1 MNKTPLPLVI
11 LQNRERTTM
20 DFLEAVNAARSWL
33 QAFLLN
39 EWTLYQSALIVAGYL
54 LSGWL
59 AKRIEPALESR
70 ARTIKGNPDLLRV
83 IIAFMRRTRW
93 LFLIVLL
100 AIADVVLLRFAW
112 PSHRWLMGTA
122 LTLVVAWFVISVLT
136 RIIRNQMLARV
147 VAAAG
152 WLYFALYALGL
163 DRALLAALDDVAINL
178 GAVRLS
184 MLLVLKAIVL
194 SVALIWLAVLIGNM
208 SSNWIQK
215 SADLTPSL
223 KVLISKL
230 VKIGLIVFA
239 GTVALSA
246 TGIDLTAL
254 TVFSGAVGVGLGF
267 GLQKVVSNFISGI
280 IILLDKSI
288 KPGDTITLG
297 ETFGSIR
304 DLRSR
309 FVSVITRDGK
319 EYLIPNEDF
328 ISQQVV
334 NWSFSSEYVRIE
346 VDFGTSYDSDPHE
359 VARIAIEAAKTIPRV
374 AGTYAQPVC
383 WMTAFG
389 ASSLDFKLRFWISDP
404 SNGLTNVRGQVLM
417 ALWDAFKA
425 AGISIPFPHREII
438 MKTPVE
444 LARASLRQRPD
455 DGRAS
460 GGTQSGN

>member
-1 MNKTPLPLVI
+1 
-11 LQNRERTTM
+11 M
-20 DFLEAVNAARSWL
+20 DFVEAVNAAKSWL
-33 QAFLLN
+33 QTFLLN
-39 EWTLYQSALIVAGYL
+39 EWTLYQSALILVGYL
-54 LSGWL
+54 LSGFL
-59 AKRIEPALESR
+59 AKRIEPAVESR

-83 IIAFMRRTRW
+83 IIAFMRRLRW
-93 LFLIVLL
+93 LFLIVWL
-100 AIADVVLLRFAW
+100 AIADVALLQFAW
-112 PSHRWLMGTA
+112 PSHRWLVSTA
-122 LTLVVAWFVISVLT
+122 LTLAVAWFVISVLT
-136 RIIRNQMLARV
+136 RIIRNQTLARV
-147 VAAAG
+147 VAAVG

-163 DRALLAALDDVAINL
+163 DGALLAALDGVAVNL

-184 MLLVLKAIVL
+184 MLLVVKAIVL
-194 SVALIWLAVLIGNM
+194 SVAMIWLAVLIGNM

-230 VKIGLIVFA
+230 IKIGLIVVA
-239 GTVALSA
+239 GAIALSA

-254 TVFSGAVGVGLGF
+254 TIFSGAVGVGIGF

-346 VDFGTSYDSDPHE
+346 VSFGTSYDSDPHE
-359 VARIAIEAAKTIPRV
+359 VVRIAIEAAQTIPRV
-374 AGTYAQPVC
+374 ASTYAKPVC
-383 WMTAFG
+383 WMIGFG

-404 SNGLTNVRGQVLM
+404 SNGLTNVRGEVLI

-425 AGISIPFPHREII
+425 AGISIPYPHREII
-438 MKTPVE
+438 MKTPIEVTG
-444 LARASLRQRPD
+444 A
-455 DGRAS
+455 
-460 GGTQSGN
+460 

>member
-1 MNKTPLPLVI
+1 MP
-11 LQNRERTTM
+11 M
-20 DFLEAVNAARSWL
+20 DFVETINATEVWL
-33 QAFLLN
+33 QRFVLN
-39 EWTLYQSALIVAGYL
+39 EWTLYQCAVIVVGYFVCGL
-54 LSGWL
+54 L
-59 AKRIEPALESR
+59 AKRLEPALEAR
-70 ARTIKGNPDLLRV
+70 ARTIRGNPDLLRV
-83 IIAFMRRTRW
+83 IIAFMRRLKW
-93 LFLIVLL
+93 LFLIVWLW
-100 AIADVVLLRFAW
+100 IADVMLSRYGW
-112 PSHRWLMGTA
+112 PSYRWLVGTV
-122 LTLVVAWFVISVLT
+122 LTLVAAWFIIVVLT
-136 RIIRNQMLARV
+136 RIIRNQTLARI
-147 VAAAG
+147 VAVLG

-163 DRALLAALDDVAINL
+163 DRPVLTALDNAAINL

-184 MLLVLKAIVL
+184 LLLVMKAVVL
-194 SVALIWLAVLIGNM
+194 SAAMIWLAVLTGNM

-230 VKIGLIVFA
+230 IKIGLIVLA
-239 GTVALSA
+239 GTIALSA

-254 TVFSGAVGVGLGF
+254 TIFSGAVGVGIGF

-334 NWSFSSEYVRIE
+334 NWSFSSDYVRIE
-346 VDFGTSYDSDPHE
+346 VSFGTSYDSDPHE
-359 VARIAIEAAKTIPRV
+359 VVEIAIAAVKSIPRV
-374 AGTYAQPVC
+374 TSTYAQPVC
-383 WMTAFG
+383 WLTGFG
-389 ASSLDFKLRFWISDP
+389 GSSLDFKLRFWISDP
-404 SNGLTNVRGQVLM
+404 ANGLTNIRGEVLM

-425 AGISIPFPHREII
+425 AGISIPYPHREII

-444 LARASLRQRPD
+444 VTGAEAPPARETAARP
-455 DGRAS
+455 RTAPR
-460 GGTQSGN
+460 

>member
-1 MNKTPLPLVI
+1 MDLV
-11 LQNRERTTM
+11 
-20 DFLEAVNAARSWL
+20 EAVSAVRAWL
-33 QAFLLN
+33 QTFLLN
-39 EWTLYQSALIVAGYL
+39 EWTLYQSALIAIGYL
-54 LSGWL
+54 ASGFL
-59 AKRIEPALESR
+59 ARRIEPALEAR
-70 ARTIKGNPDLLRV
+70 ARAIKGNPDLLRV
-83 IIAFMRRTRW
+83 IIAFMRRLKW
-93 LFLIVLL
+93 LFLIVWLW
-100 AIADVVLLRFAW
+100 IADVMLLRFGW
-112 PSHRWLMGTA
+112 PSYRWLVATA
-122 LTLVVAWFVISVLT
+122 LTLVAAWFVISVLT
-136 RIIRNQMLARV
+136 RLIRSLMLARLVAV
-147 VAAAG
+147 VG

-163 DRALLAALDDVAINL
+163 DRTVLAALDSIAVNL

-194 SVALIWLAVLIGNM
+194 SAALIWFAVLVGNM

-215 SADLTPSL
+215 SAELTPSL

-230 VKIGLIVFA
+230 VKIGLIVVA
-239 GTVALSA
+239 GAIALSA

-254 TVFSGAVGVGLGF
+254 TVFSGAVGVGIGF

-334 NWSFSSEYVRIE
+334 NWSFSSDFVRIE
-346 VDFGTSYDSDPHE
+346 VSFGTSYDSDPHE
-359 VARIAIEAAKTIPRV
+359 VARIAIEAAKSIPRV
-374 AGTYAQPVC
+374 ASAYAEPVC
-383 WMTAFG
+383 WMTGFG
-389 ASSLDFKLRFWISDP
+389 ASSIDFKLRFWISDP

-425 AGISIPFPHREII
+425 AGIEIPYPRREII

-444 LARASLRQRPD
+444 VADATTPQPHPRRA
-455 DGRAS
+455 GGAS
-460 GGTQSGN
+460 GPS

>member
-1 MNKTPLPLVI
+1 
-11 LQNRERTTM
+11 M
-20 DFLEAVNAARSWL
+20 DFLQAIEATESWL
-33 QAFLLN
+33 RTMVLN
-39 EWTLYQSALIVAGYL
+39 EWTLYQLALIAVGHL
-54 LSGWL
+54 VSRIL
-59 AKRIEPALESR
+59 AKHIEPAVEAR

-83 IIAFMRRTRW
+83 IIAFMRRLKW
-93 LFLIVLL
+93 VFLIIWLW
-100 AIADVVLLRFAW
+100 IADVLLLRYGW
-112 PSHRWLMGTA
+112 PSYRWLVSTA
-122 LTLVVAWFVISVLT
+122 LTLAAAWFVISVLT
-136 RIIRNQMLARV
+136 RIIRNLVLARV
-147 VAAAG
+147 VAVAG
-152 WLYFALYALGL
+152 WSYFALYALGL
-163 DRALLAALDDVAINL
+163 DDVVLAALDGVAINL

-184 MLLVLKAIVL
+184 MLIVLKAIVL
-194 SVALIWLAVLIGNM
+194 SAALIWAAVLIGNVM
-208 SSNWIQK
+208 AHWIDR
-215 SADLTPSL
+215 SGDLTPSF

-230 VKIGLIVFA
+230 IKIGLIMFA
-239 GTVALSA
+239 GAVALSA
-246 TGIDLTAL
+246 TGVDLTAL
-254 TVFSGAVGVGLGF
+254 TIFSGAVGVGIGF

-297 ETFGSIR
+297 DTFGSIR

-359 VARIAIEAAKTIPRV
+359 VVRIAIEAAKATPRV
-374 AGTYAQPVC
+374 ASTYAQPVC
-383 WMTAFG
+383 WMTGFG

-404 SNGLTNVRGQVLM
+404 SNGLTNIRGQVLL

-444 LARASLRQRPD
+444 VTRGPNYAGKA
-455 DGRAS
+455 GAAE
-460 GGTQSGN
+460 

>member
-1 MNKTPLPLVI
+1 
-11 LQNRERTTM
+11 M
-20 DFLEAVNAARSWL
+20 DFVEAVNTARSWL
-33 QAFLLN
+33 HTFLLN
-39 EWTLYQSALIVAGYL
+39 EWTLYQFALIVAGYFA
-54 LSGWL
+54 SGFL
-59 AKRIEPALESR
+59 ARRIEPTLEAR

-83 IIAFMRRTRW
+83 IIAFMRRLRW
-93 LFLIVLL
+93 LFLIAWLWIV
-100 AIADVVLLRFAW
+100 DVVLLRFGW
-112 PSHRWLMGTA
+112 PSYRWLVATA
-122 LTLVVAWFVISVLT
+122 LTLVAAWFVIVVLT
-136 RIIRNQMLARV
+136 RIIRNQVLARV
-147 VAAAG
+147 VAVVG

-163 DRALLAALDDVAINL
+163 DRVALTALDSVAVNL

-194 SVALIWLAVLIGNM
+194 SGALIWLAVLIGNM

-254 TVFSGAVGVGLGF
+254 TVFSGAVGVGIGF

-328 ISQQVV
+328 ISKQVV
-334 NWSFSSEYVRIE
+334 NWSFSSDYVRID
-346 VDFGTSYDSDPHE
+346 VNFGTSHDSDPHA
-359 VARIAIEAAKTIPRV
+359 VARVAIETAKTIPRV
-374 AGTYAQPVC
+374 ASRYAEPVC
-383 WMTAFG
+383 WMTGFG
-389 ASSLDFKLRFWISDP
+389 GTSLDFRLRFWISDP
-404 SNGLTNVRGQVLM
+404 SNGLTNIRGQVLM
-417 ALWDAFKA
+417 ALWDAFKT
-425 AGISIPFPHREII
+425 AGISMPDPREII
-438 MKTPVE
+438 MKTPAQSE
-444 LARASLRQRPD
+444 PRSLRPAAQPGQPTAPRV
-455 DGRAS
+455 
-460 GGTQSGN
+460 

>member
-1 MNKTPLPLVI
+1 
-11 LQNRERTTM
+11 M
-20 DFLEAVNAARSWL
+20 DFVEAIGATESWL
-33 QAFLLN
+33 RTVILN
-39 EWTLYQSALIVAGYL
+39 EWTLYQLALIAVGYL
-54 LSGWL
+54 VCGVL
-59 AKRIEPALESR
+59 AKHTEPAVEAR

-83 IIAFMRRTRW
+83 IIAFMRRLKW
-93 LFLIVLL
+93 LFLIVWLW
-100 AIADVVLLRFAW
+100 IADVLLLRFGW
-112 PSHRWLMGTA
+112 PSYRWLVSTA
-122 LTLVVAWFVISVLT
+122 LTLAAAWFVISVLT
-136 RIIRNQMLARV
+136 RLIRNQMLARA
-147 VAAAG
+147 VAVAG
-152 WLYFALYALGL
+152 WSYFALYALGL
-163 DRALLAALDDVAINL
+163 DDVVLMALDGMSVNL

-184 MLLVLKAIVL
+184 MLIVLKAIVL
-194 SVALIWLAVLIGNM
+194 SAALIWMAVLIGRVT
-208 SSNWIQK
+208 SHWIEG
-215 SADLTPSL
+215 SGDLTPSF

-230 VKIGLIVFA
+230 IKIGLIIFA
-239 GTVALSA
+239 GMIALSA

-254 TVFSGAVGVGLGF
+254 TVFSGAVGVGIGF

-288 KPGDTITLG
+288 KPGDTISLG

-359 VARIAIEAAKTIPRV
+359 VVRIAIDTAKAIPRV
-374 AGTYAQPVC
+374 ASTYAQPVC
-383 WMTAFG
+383 WMTGFG

-438 MKTPVE
+438 MKTPIEVT
-444 LARASLRQRPD
+444 RAAPRYP
-455 DGRAS
+455 
-460 GGTQSGN
+460 GNSAAE

>member
-1 MNKTPLPLVI
+1 
-11 LQNRERTTM
+11 M
-20 DFLEAVNAARSWL
+20 DFPEAVNAAGSWL
-33 QAFLLN
+33 QTALLN
-39 EWTLYQSALIVAGYL
+39 EWTVYQCVVIATGYL
-54 LSGWL
+54 FCGFL
-59 AKRIEPALESR
+59 AKRIEPAVETR

-83 IIAFMRRTRW
+83 IIAFMRRLRW
-93 LFLIVLL
+93 LFLIAWLW
-100 AIADVVLLRFAW
+100 IADVVLLRFGW
-112 PSHRWLMGTA
+112 PSYRWLVATA
-122 LTLVVAWFVISVLT
+122 LTLVAAWFVIAVLT

-147 VAAAG
+147 VAVAG

-163 DRALLAALDDVAINL
+163 DGTILTALDGIAVNL
-178 GAVRLS
+178 GAARLS

-194 SVALIWLAVLIGNM
+194 SAALIWLAVLIGNM
-208 SSNWIQK
+208 SSHWLQK

-230 VKIGLIVFA
+230 IKISLIGLA
-239 GTVALSA
+239 GAIALSA

-254 TVFSGAVGVGLGF
+254 TIFSGAVGVGIGF

-297 ETFGSIR
+297 ETFGAIR

-359 VARIAIEAAKTIPRV
+359 VARIAVETAKAIPRV
-374 AGTYAQPVC
+374 ASAYAQPVC

-389 ASSLDFKLRFWISDP
+389 SSSLDFKLRFWISDP
-404 SNGLTNVRGQVLM
+404 SNGLTNVRGEVLM
-417 ALWDAFKA
+417 ALWDAFKE

-444 LARASLRQRPD
+444 VVDSLERGEEMRSAPAPASR
-455 DGRAS
+455 S
-460 GGTQSGN
+460 NI

>member
-1 MNKTPLPLVI
+1 MP
-11 LQNRERTTM
+11 M
-20 DFLEAVNAARSWL
+20 DFVETINATEVWL
-33 QAFLLN
+33 QRFVLN
-39 EWTLYQSALIVAGYL
+39 EWTLYQCAVIVVGYFVCGL
-54 LSGWL
+54 LAQRL
-59 AKRIEPALESR
+59 EPALEAR
-70 ARTIKGNPDLLRV
+70 ARTIRGNPDLLRV
-83 IIAFMRRTRW
+83 IIAFMRRLKW
-93 LFLIVLL
+93 LFLIVWLW
-100 AIADVVLLRFAW
+100 IADVMLSRYGW
-112 PSHRWLMGTA
+112 PSYRWLVGTV
-122 LTLVVAWFVISVLT
+122 LTLVAAWFIIVVLT
-136 RIIRNQMLARV
+136 RIIRNQTLARI
-147 VAAAG
+147 VAVLG

-163 DRALLAALDDVAINL
+163 DRPVLTALDNAAINP

-184 MLLVLKAIVL
+184 LLLVMKAIVL
-194 SVALIWLAVLIGNM
+194 SAAMIWLAVLTGNM

-230 VKIGLIVFA
+230 IKIGLIVLA
-239 GTVALSA
+239 GTIALSA

-254 TVFSGAVGVGLGF
+254 TIFSGAVGVGIGF

-334 NWSFSSEYVRIE
+334 NWSFSSDYVRIE
-346 VDFGTSYDSDPHE
+346 VSFGTSYDSDPHE
-359 VARIAIEAAKTIPRV
+359 VAEIAIAAVKTIPRV
-374 AGTYAQPVC
+374 TSTCAQPVC
-383 WMTAFG
+383 WLTGFG
-389 ASSLDFKLRFWISDP
+389 GSSLDFKLRFWISDP
-404 SNGLTNVRGQVLM
+404 ANGLTNIRGEVLM

-425 AGISIPFPHREII
+425 AGISIPYPHREII

-444 LARASLRQRPD
+444 VTGAEAPPARETAARP
-455 DGRAS
+455 RTARR
-460 GGTQSGN
+460 

>member
-1 MNKTPLPLVI
+1 MEFVKT
-11 LQNRERTTM
+11 
-20 DFLEAVNAARSWL
+20 FNAAGNWL

-39 EWTLYQSALIVAGYL
+39 EWTLYQSALIVVGYL
-54 LSGWL
+54 LSGFL
-59 AKRIEPALESR
+59 ARRIEPVLESR

-83 IIAFMRRTRW
+83 IIAFMRRLRW
-93 LFLIVLL
+93 LFLILWLWVV
-100 AIADVVLLRFAW
+100 DVVLLRLGW
-112 PSHRWLMGTA
+112 PSNQWLVATA
-122 LTLVVAWFVISVLT
+122 LTLVAAWFVISVLT
-136 RIIRNQMLARV
+136 RIIRNQTLARV
-147 VAAAG
+147 VAVVG

-163 DRALLAALDDVAINL
+163 DRALLAALDGMAVNL

-184 MLLVLKAIVL
+184 MLLVLKAVIL
-194 SVALIWLAVLIGNM
+194 SVALVWLAVLVGNM

-230 VKIGLIVFA
+230 VKIGLVIFA
-239 GTVALSA
+239 GTIALSA
-246 TGIDLTAL
+246 TGVDLTAL
-254 TVFSGAVGVGLGF
+254 TVFSGAVGVGVGF

-319 EYLIPNEDF
+319 EFLIPNEDF

-334 NWSFSSEYVRIE
+334 NWSFSSDYVRIE
-346 VDFGTSYDSDPHE
+346 VSFGTSYDSDPHE
-359 VARIAIEAAKTIPRV
+359 VVRIAIEAAKTIPRI
-374 AGTYAQPVC
+374 ASTYKHPVC

-389 ASSLDFKLRFWISDP
+389 DSSLDFKLRFWISDP
-404 SNGLTNVRGQVLM
+404 SNGLTNIRGEVLV

-425 AGISIPFPHREII
+425 AGISVPFPHREII
-438 MKTPVE
+438 MKYPVE
-444 LARASLRQRPD
+444 IAVGRLPQRPD
-455 DGRAS
+455 DDRATKS
-460 GGTQSGN
+460 FRRSLREVETGNKS

>member
-1 MNKTPLPLVI
+1 
-11 LQNRERTTM
+11 M
-20 DFLEAVNAARSWL
+20 DFAATFDDVASRL
-33 QAFLLN
+33 QSVLLN
-39 EWTLYQSALIVAGYL
+39 EWTYYQLAIIVAGYL
-54 LSGWL
+54 ICGVL
-59 AKRIEPALESR
+59 AKRIEPRVEAR
-70 ARTIKGNPDLLRV
+70 ARLIKGNPDLLRV
-83 IIAFMRRTRW
+83 IIAFMRRLRW
-93 LFLIVLL
+93 LFLIVWLW
-100 AIADVVLLRFAW
+100 IADGMILRFGW
-112 PSHRWLMGTA
+112 PSYRWLVATA
-122 LTLVVAWFVISVLT
+122 LTLTAAWFVISVLT

-147 VAAAG
+147 TAVVG
-152 WLYFALYALGL
+152 WIYFALYAVGL
-163 DRALLAALDDVAINL
+163 DRVILTTLDGVAINL

-184 MLLVLKAIVL
+184 LLLVLKAIVL
-194 SVALIWLAVLIGNM
+194 SSALIWLAVLIGNV
-208 SSNWIQK
+208 SSHWIQR
-215 SADLTPSL
+215 SSDLTPSF

-230 VKIGLIVFA
+230 VKIALIGLA
-239 GTVALSA
+239 GAIALAA

-254 TVFSGAVGVGLGF
+254 TVFSGAVGVGIGF

-297 ETFGSIR
+297 DTFGSVR

-334 NWSFSSEYVRIE
+334 NWSFSSDFVRIE

-359 VARIAIEAAKTIPRV
+359 VTRLAVATATSLPRV
-374 AGTYAQPVC
+374 ASSYAQPVC
-383 WMTAFG
+383 WMTGFG

-404 SNGLTNVRGQVLM
+404 GNGLTNIRGQVLV

-444 LARASLRQRPD
+444 VTRA
-455 DGRAS
+455 
-460 GGTQSGN
+460 

>member
-1 MNKTPLPLVI
+1 MDLV
-11 LQNRERTTM
+11 
-20 DFLEAVNAARSWL
+20 EAVSAVRAWL
-33 QAFLLN
+33 QTFLLN
-39 EWTLYQSALIVAGYL
+39 EWTLYQSALIAIGYL
-54 LSGWL
+54 ASGFL
-59 AKRIEPALESR
+59 ARRIEPALEAR
-70 ARTIKGNPDLLRV
+70 ARAIKGNPDLLRV
-83 IIAFMRRTRW
+83 IIAFMRRLKW
-93 LFLIVLL
+93 LFLIVWLW
-100 AIADVVLLRFAW
+100 IADVMLLRFGW
-112 PSHRWLMGTA
+112 PSYRWLVATA
-122 LTLVVAWFVISVLT
+122 LTLVAAWFVISVLT
-136 RIIRNQMLARV
+136 RLIRSLMLARLVAV
-147 VAAAG
+147 VG
-152 WLYFALYALGL
+152 WVYFALYALGL
-163 DRALLAALDDVAINL
+163 DRTVLAALDSIAVNL

-194 SVALIWLAVLIGNM
+194 SAALIWFAVLVGNM

-215 SADLTPSL
+215 SAELTPSL

-230 VKIGLIVFA
+230 VKIGLIVVA
-239 GTVALSA
+239 GAIALSA

-254 TVFSGAVGVGLGF
+254 TVFSGAVGVGIGF

-334 NWSFSSEYVRIE
+334 NWSFSSDFVRIE
-346 VDFGTSYDSDPHE
+346 VSFGTSYDSDPHE
-359 VARIAIEAAKTIPRV
+359 VARIAIEAAKSIPRV
-374 AGTYAQPVC
+374 ASAYAEPVC
-383 WMTAFG
+383 WMTGFG
-389 ASSLDFKLRFWISDP
+389 ASSIDFKLRFWISDP

-425 AGISIPFPHREII
+425 AGIEIPYPRREII

-444 LARASLRQRPD
+444 VADATTPQPHPRRA
-455 DGRAS
+455 GGAS
-460 GGTQSGN
+460 GPS

>member
-1 MNKTPLPLVI
+1 MDLV
-11 LQNRERTTM
+11 
-20 DFLEAVNAARSWL
+20 EAVSAVRAWL
-33 QAFLLN
+33 QTFLLN
-39 EWTLYQSALIVAGYL
+39 EWTLYQSALIAIGYL
-54 LSGWL
+54 ASGFL
-59 AKRIEPALESR
+59 ARRIEPALETR
-70 ARTIKGNPDLLRV
+70 ARAIKGNPDLLRV
-83 IIAFMRRTRW
+83 IIAFMRRLKW
-93 LFLIVLL
+93 LFLIVWLW
-100 AIADVVLLRFAW
+100 IADVMLLRFGW
-112 PSHRWLMGTA
+112 PSYRWLVATA
-122 LTLVVAWFVISVLT
+122 LTLVAAWFVISVLT
-136 RIIRNQMLARV
+136 RLIRSLMLARL
-147 VAAAG
+147 VAAVG
-152 WLYFALYALGL
+152 WVYFALYALGL
-163 DRALLAALDDVAINL
+163 DRTVLAALDSIAVNL

-194 SVALIWLAVLIGNM
+194 SAALIWFAVLVGNM

-215 SADLTPSL
+215 SAELTPSL

-230 VKIGLIVFA
+230 VKIGLIVVA
-239 GTVALSA
+239 GAIALSA

-254 TVFSGAVGVGLGF
+254 TVFSGAVGVGIGF

-334 NWSFSSEYVRIE
+334 NWSFSSDFVRIE
-346 VDFGTSYDSDPHE
+346 VSFGTSYDSDPHE
-359 VARIAIEAAKTIPRV
+359 VARIAIEAAKSIPRV
-374 AGTYAQPVC
+374 ASAYTEPVC
-383 WMTAFG
+383 WMTGFG
-389 ASSLDFKLRFWISDP
+389 ASSIDFKLRFWISDP

-425 AGISIPFPHREII
+425 AGIEIPYPRREII

-444 LARASLRQRPD
+444 VADATTPQPHPRRA
-455 DGRAS
+455 GGAS
-460 GGTQSGN
+460 GPS

>member
-1 MNKTPLPLVI
+1 
-11 LQNRERTTM
+11 M
-20 DFLEAVNAARSWL
+20 DFLEAVNAAGSWL
-33 QAFLLN
+33 QVFLLN
-39 EWTLYQSALIVAGYL
+39 EWTLYQCALIVAAYL
-54 LSGWL
+54 VSGL
-59 AKRIEPALESR
+59 LEKRIEPALESR

-100 AIADVVLLRFAW
+100 AIADAVLLQFAW
-112 PSHRWLMGTA
+112 PSHRWLVATA
-122 LTLVVAWFVISVLT
+122 LTLVVAWFLISVLT
-136 RIIRNQMLARV
+136 RIIRNLMLARV
-147 VAAAG
+147 VAAIG

-163 DRALLAALDDVAINL
+163 DNALLAALDGMAVNL

-184 MLLVLKAIVL
+184 MLLVLKAIIL

-230 VKIGLIVFA
+230 IKIGLIVFA
-239 GTVALSA
+239 GAVALSA

-254 TVFSGAVGVGLGF
+254 TVFSGAIGVGIGF

-328 ISQQVV
+328 ISEQVV
-334 NWSFSSEYVRIE
+334 NWSFSSNYVRIE

-359 VARIAIEAAKTIPRV
+359 VARIAIEAANTIPRV
-374 AGTYAQPVC
+374 ASTYAQPVC

-389 ASSLDFKLRFWISDP
+389 ASSLDFKLRFWILDP
-404 SNGLTNVRGQVLM
+404 NNGLTNVRGEVLM

-444 LARASLRQRPD
+444 LARASFRQRQ
-455 DGRAS
+455 
-460 GGTQSGN
+460 GGSNV

>member
-1 MNKTPLPLVI
+1 
-11 LQNRERTTM
+11 M
-20 DFLEAVNAARSWL
+20 DFIEAVNAAGSWL
-33 QAFLLN
+33 QTVLLN
-39 EWTLYQSALIVAGYL
+39 EWTLYQSVLIVTGYL
-54 LSGWL
+54 LCGFL

-83 IIAFMRRTRW
+83 IIAFMRRLRW
-93 LFLIVLL
+93 LFLIVWLW
-100 AIADVVLLRFAW
+100 IADVVLLRFGW
-112 PSHRWLMGTA
+112 PSYRWMVATA
-122 LTLVVAWFVISVLT
+122 LTLVAAWFVISVLT
-136 RIIRNQMLARV
+136 RIIRNQTLARV
-147 VAAAG
+147 VAVAG

-163 DRALLAALDDVAINL
+163 DRTIQAALDGMAVNL

-184 MLLVLKAIVL
+184 MLLVLKAVVL
-194 SVALIWLAVLIGNM
+194 SAALIWLAVLFGNM
-208 SSNWIQK
+208 SSHWIQK

-230 VKIGLIVFA
+230 IKIGLIVFA
-239 GTVALSA
+239 GAVALSA

-254 TVFSGAVGVGLGF
+254 TVFSGAVGVGIGF

-346 VDFGTSYDSDPHE
+346 VSFGTSYDSDPHE
-359 VARIAIEAAKTIPRV
+359 VVRIAIEAAKTIPRV
-374 AGTYAQPVC
+374 SSVYAQPVC

-389 ASSLDFKLRFWISDP
+389 SSSLDFKLRFWISDP
-404 SNGLTNVRGQVLM
+404 SNGLTNVRGEVLM

-444 LARASLRQRPD
+444 VVDSLERGDEMRCGPEP
-455 DGRAS
+455 RSRSKA
-460 GGTQSGN
+460 

>member
-1 MNKTPLPLVI
+1 
-11 LQNRERTTM
+11 M
-20 DFLEAVNAARSWL
+20 DFVEAVNAAGSWL
-33 QAFLLN
+33 QTALLN
-39 EWTLYQSALIVAGYL
+39 EWTVYQSIVIATGYL
-54 LSGWL
+54 FCGFL
-59 AKRIEPALESR
+59 AKRIEPALETR

-83 IIAFMRRTRW
+83 IIAFMRRLQW
-93 LFLIVLL
+93 LFLIVWLW
-100 AIADVVLLRFAW
+100 IADVVLSRFGW
-112 PSHRWLMGTA
+112 PSYRWLVATA
-122 LTLVVAWFVISVLT
+122 LTLVAAWFVIAVLT

-147 VAAAG
+147 VAVTG

-163 DRALLAALDDVAINL
+163 DDTILTALDNIAVNL
-178 GAVRLS
+178 GAARLS

-194 SVALIWLAVLIGNM
+194 SAALIWLAVLIGNM
-208 SSNWIQK
+208 SSHWIHK

-230 VKIGLIVFA
+230 IKITLIGLA
-239 GTVALSA
+239 GAVALSA

-254 TVFSGAVGVGLGF
+254 TVFSGAVGVGIGF

-297 ETFGSIR
+297 ETFGAIR

-346 VDFGTSYDSDPHE
+346 VSFGTSYDSDPHE
-359 VARIAIEAAKTIPRV
+359 VVRIAIEAAKSIPRV
-374 AGTYAQPVC
+374 SSIYAQPVC

-389 ASSLDFKLRFWISDP
+389 SSSLDFKLRFWISDP
-404 SNGLTNVRGQVLM
+404 SNGLTNVRGEVLM

-444 LARASLRQRPD
+444 VVDSLERGDEMRSGPAPASR
-455 DGRAS
+455 S
-460 GGTQSGN
+460 NM

>member
-1 MNKTPLPLVI
+1 
-11 LQNRERTTM
+11 M
-20 DFLEAVNAARSWL
+20 DFLEAVNAAGSWL

-54 LSGWL
+54 LSGLL

-112 PSHRWLMGTA
+112 PSHRWLVATA

-163 DRALLAALDDVAINL
+163 DRALLAALDGIAVNL

-230 VKIGLIVFA
+230 IKIGLIVFA
-239 GTVALSA
+239 GTIALSA

-254 TVFSGAVGVGLGF
+254 TVFSGAVGVGIGF

-334 NWSFSSEYVRIE
+334 NWSFSSDYVRIE

-389 ASSLDFKLRFWISDP
+389 ASSVDFKLRFWISDP
-404 SNGLTNVRGQVLM
+404 SNGLTNVRGEVLM

-455 DGRAS
+455 DDCAS
-460 GGTQSGN
+460 GSPKSGN

>member
-1 MNKTPLPLVI
+1 
-11 LQNRERTTM
+11 M
-20 DFLEAVNAARSWL
+20 DFLEAVSAAGSWL
-33 QAFLLN
+33 QTVILN
-39 EWTLYQSALIVAGYL
+39 QWTVYQSVVIVAGYL
-54 LSGWL
+54 FCGFL

-83 IIAFMRRTRW
+83 IIAFMRRLRW
-93 LFLIVLL
+93 LFLIVWLW
-100 AIADVVLLRFAW
+100 IADVVLSRFGW
-112 PSHRWLMGTA
+112 PSYRWMVATA
-122 LTLVVAWFVISVLT
+122 LTLVAAWFVIAVLT

-147 VAAAG
+147 VAVAG

-163 DRALLAALDDVAINL
+163 DETILAALDGIAVNL
-178 GAVRLS
+178 GAARLS

-194 SVALIWLAVLIGNM
+194 SAALIWLAVLIGNM
-208 SSNWIQK
+208 SSHWIQK

-230 VKIGLIVFA
+230 IKISLIGLA
-239 GTVALSA
+239 GAIALSA

-254 TVFSGAVGVGLGF
+254 TVFSGAVGVGIGF

-297 ETFGSIR
+297 ETFGAIR

-359 VARIAIEAAKTIPRV
+359 VARIAVETAKAIPRV
-374 AGTYAQPVC
+374 ASAYAQPVC

-389 ASSLDFKLRFWISDP
+389 SSSLDFKLRFWISDP
-404 SNGLTNVRGQVLM
+404 SNGLTNVRGEVLM

-444 LARASLRQRPD
+444 VVDSLERGEEMRSGPAPASRSN
-455 DGRAS
+455 A
-460 GGTQSGN
+460 

>member
-1 MNKTPLPLVI
+1 MDLV
-11 LQNRERTTM
+11 
-20 DFLEAVNAARSWL
+20 EAVSAVRAWL
-33 QAFLLN
+33 QTFLLN
-39 EWTLYQSALIVAGYL
+39 EWTLYQSALIAIGYL
-54 LSGWL
+54 ASGFL
-59 AKRIEPALESR
+59 ASRIEPALEAR
-70 ARTIKGNPDLLRV
+70 ARAIKGNPDLLRV
-83 IIAFMRRTRW
+83 IIAFMRRLKW
-93 LFLIVLL
+93 LFLIVWLW
-100 AIADVVLLRFAW
+100 IADVMLLRFGW
-112 PSHRWLMGTA
+112 PSYRWLVATA
-122 LTLVVAWFVISVLT
+122 LTLVAAWFVISVLT
-136 RIIRNQMLARV
+136 RLIRSLMLARLVAV
-147 VAAAG
+147 VG

-163 DRALLAALDDVAINL
+163 DRTVLAALDSVAVNL

-194 SVALIWLAVLIGNM
+194 SAALIWFAVLIGNM

-215 SADLTPSL
+215 SAELTPSL

-230 VKIGLIVFA
+230 VKIGLIVVA
-239 GTVALSA
+239 GAIALSA

-254 TVFSGAVGVGLGF
+254 TVFSGAVGVGIGF

-334 NWSFSSEYVRIE
+334 NWSFSSDFVRIE
-346 VDFGTSYDSDPHE
+346 VSFGTSYDSDPHE
-359 VARIAIEAAKTIPRV
+359 VARIAIEAAKSIPRV
-374 AGTYAQPVC
+374 ASAYTEPVC
-383 WMTAFG
+383 WMTGFG
-389 ASSLDFKLRFWISDP
+389 ASSIDFKLRFWISDP

-425 AGISIPFPHREII
+425 AGIEIPYPRREII

-444 LARASLRQRPD
+444 VADATTPQPHPRRA
-455 DGRAS
+455 GGAS
-460 GGTQSGN
+460 GPS